1 MANKKITELTN
12 LQTPVA
18 NSVFVVVDLQ
28 NDETKKVTLTN
39 LASVIDTQATA
50 NINTVQDNVATLTTT
65 VNGVNT
71 RLGANVTLVTA
82 EDTALQARIA
92 ANTLVAAANDFVT
105 FTQLNSNINV
115 VQDNVAGIL
124 DGTTFTGEVTMSDDL
139 IVSGNLNVNGDTITS
154 NSINLVIQDRMIMLA
169 NSVTGAPTADVGILF
184 NRGNQGNAAFFYD
197 ESAKTF
203 KVSDTKDPASNTTL
217 SPVTASNLDVG
228 ILTGATVK
236 FNGTSVATAITDN
249 VNTITTTTNAIE
261 ARRAANATI
270 MTTEDTALQ
279 ARITANATLR
289 ANEDTALQARITANA
304 TLRANE
310 DTALQARIA
319 ANTLVAAAN
328 DFATFTQ
335 LNSNINVVSAN
346 VAAAASLA
354 DATALAI
361 ALG

>member
-1 MANKKITELTN
+1 
-12 LQTPVA
+12 
-18 NSVFVVVDLQ
+18 
-28 NDETKKVTLTN
+28 
-39 LASVIDTQATA
+39 
-50 NINTVQDNVATLTTT
+50 
-65 VNGVNT
+65 
-71 RLGANVTLVTA
+71 
-82 EDTALQARIA
+82 
-92 ANTLVAAANDFVT
+92 
-105 FTQLNSNINV
+105 
-115 VQDNVAGIL
+115 
-124 DGTTFTGEVTMSDDL
+124 
-139 IVSGNLNVNGDTITS
+139 
-154 NSINLVIQDRMIMLA
+154 MLA

-310 DTALQARIA
+310 DTALQARITANATLRANEDTALQARIA